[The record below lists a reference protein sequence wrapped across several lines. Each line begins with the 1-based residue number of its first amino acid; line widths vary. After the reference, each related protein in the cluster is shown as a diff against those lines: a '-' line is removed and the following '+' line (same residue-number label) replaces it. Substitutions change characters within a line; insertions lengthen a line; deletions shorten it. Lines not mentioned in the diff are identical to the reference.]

1 MLVIIN
7 KKQLYYFGRRLI
19 VLGKRSTVYHKI
31 VSPEKWENVSQ
42 KNKDLLNEFLNY
54 LRSANKSPATIAQY
68 EAQLRTFFVFVSE
81 RCENKFFIDLKKRD
95 FVKYFGY
102 LTNEMEVST
111 NRVCSMRAVLSSL
124 SNFIERI
131 LDDDYPTFKNLVKV
145 LEPVKKTA
153 IREKTVLSL
162 QDVNE
167 CLEKLVADKKY
178 QVACALAIL
187 ASSGARKSELIQFKV
202 SDFAPE
208 HLILKGEAYQ
218 SDKMRTKGAGKL
230 GKVIPRIVFRNIVNF
245 EKYLDLWLKQRE
257 ELGIKNEY
265 LFVVYHD
272 GNYDQASVSTA
283 NSFART
289 IERYLGQEFYLHS
302 MRHAFTTTLLRSG
315 FSVQFVQKVQQ
326 WSSADLVNLYNDRPA
341 SEELAES
348 MDDFLKNGNKFC

>member
-1 MLVIIN
+1 M
-7 KKQLYYFGRRLI
+7 
-19 VLGKRSTVYHKI
+19 GKRSTVYHKI

-81 RCENKFFIDLKKRD
+81 RCENKFFVDLKKRD